1 MSCYVMSYNILISTI
16 FPTKRSMID
25 VSFDFHDYI
34 ILYYFTLYYII
45 LHYVISCHV
54 MLCHII
60 Y

>member
-16 FPTKRSMID
+16 FPTNRSMAD

-34 ILYYFTLYYII
+34 IL
-45 LHYVISCHV
+45 CHV